1 MQISS
6 GLLMYHFKNKDL
18 FVLLAHP
25 GGPFGKKK
33 DLGIWDIPKG
43 GIEKDEELF
52 ETARREFSEETGI
65 TPPAYGKNF
74 FELGSV
80 KYSSGKIVHVW
91 AFETKEMPKE
101 FRSNYIEI
109 EWPPR
114 SGKKQKFPE
123 KDKWEFFNL
132 KTAREKILPS
142 QLPFLA
148 RLEKILSS
156 R

>member
-80 KYSSGKIVHVW
+80 KYSSEKLS
-91 AFETKEMPKE
+91 T
-101 FRSNYIEI
+101 
-109 EWPPR
+109 
-114 SGKKQKFPE
+114 SGLLKQKKCQKNSE
-123 KDKWEFFNL
+123 VIIL
-132 KTAREKILPS
+132 KLNGRRVLVKNKNSPKKTSGNSLT
-142 QLPFLA
+142 
-148 RLEKILSS
+148 
-156 R
+156 